1 MLSNIDKISS
11 NKIIKDIFNILND
24 GEEETACLLVGG
36 CIRNLVIEKEIDDYD
51 IVTILLPEKIKEKLN
66 KINLSFDDTFEK
78 YGSIKILTKE
88 CSIEI
93 NTLRK
98 DYNQDGRH
106 TDVMFTNDWKQDALR
121 RDFSMNAIYSDLEG
135 RVYDPF
141 NGIDDLKNGKIVFIG
156 DPLKKIEEDGLRVLR
171 YFRFFVQF
179 SKHDHEEYVLNA
191 ITKNIEKIKL
201 LSSERLIGELKKIL
215 LSGEAY
221 KIFDN
226 DFSKNFYLSVYKG
239 IKYLNRLEF
248 KKRKRILRKD
258 IDWVI
263 LLSLLLIDQTKNFE
277 RFVKDFNISNEIKN
291 RLGSLQKQFTFK
303 TADTVDKIEVLLK
316 RSASIGPSAVRDFI
330 DFQYLVNEKYS
341 YDLYLENISILNK
354 TTPPKFEF
362 DTQILISKGFKENKS
377 LGDAI
382 SFLKHRWLSNNYKI
396 LDKDIEDAVKLFK

>member
-1 MLSNIDKISS
+1 
-11 NKIIKDIFNILND
+11 
-24 GEEETACLLVGG
+24 
-36 CIRNLVIEKEIDDYD
+36 
-51 IVTILLPEKIKEKLN
+51 
-66 KINLSFDDTFEK
+66 
-78 YGSIKILTKE
+78 
-88 CSIEI
+88 
-93 NTLRK
+93 
-98 DYNQDGRH
+98 
-106 TDVMFTNDWKQDALR
+106 MFTNDWKQDALR

-171 YFRFFVQF
+171 YFRFFAQF
-179 SKHDHEEYVLNA
+179 SKHEHEEYVLNA

-226 DFSKNFYLSVYKG
+226 DYSKNFYLSVYKG

-248 KKRKRILRKD
+248 KKRKRIIRKD